1 MEYKNLNSSSDEEE
15 TTVEEGKK
23 LRDFCTKRNL

>member
-1 MEYKNLNSSSDEEE
+1 MEYKNLNSTSEEEE
-15 TTVEEGKK
+15 TVEERKK